1 MTDTKARDHVENQ
14 TILSGGLRFHYMDNL
29 RALAMMLGVFFHAA
43 FAYMPMSADVWV
55 MADANKSIGLE
66 AFALFSHLFRMPLFM
81 LVAGF
86 FAYYLLTRRGIKG
99 FIKNRSVRVLAP
111 FLVFLPLVLAGIIGV
126 VVYAAYTVENKSPM
140 LQFIIDTHGTPEAMQ
155 GPFTTMHL
163 WFLLNLI
170 WFYSVALILVKLHTF
185 SIRSWFANLSPVKIN
200 WVLLL
205 LLPLALIP
213 SLYVQT
219 GSASMAPDRIYP
231 QLWSFGF
238 YGIFFALGW
247 LLYTNIHKLDALERH
262 WKWLLL
268 VSMLAYGF
276 AFTLYPRALSIE
288 QMLNQ
293 DAYYIDSGKRLVI
306 AVVHAFI
313 SVYMVLVCLIL
324 GKKLLN
330 IENKIFRYISDS
342 SYWVYIVHPPIL
354 MFIQVKL
361 MDVNAGLWQE
371 FLLASLSTLAIS
383 LLSYQL
389 LVRYTPIGW
398 MLNGRR
404 KQSVSLTPQPQ
415 R

>member
-1 MTDTKARDHVENQ
+1 MTDTKAPDQVENQ

-111 FLVFLPLVLAGIIGV
+111 FVIFLPLVLAGIIGV

-140 LQFIIDTHGTPEAMQ
+140 LQFIIESHGNPEAMQ
-155 GPFTTMHL
+155 GPFTTMHM

-170 WFYSVALILVKLHTF
+170 WFYIVALLLMQFKNISVRPWF
-185 SIRSWFANLSPVKIN
+185 SNLSPVKIN
-200 WVLLL
+200 GLLLL
-205 LLPLALIP
+205 LLPLILIP

-238 YGIFFALGW
+238 YGIYFALGW
-247 LLYTNIHKLDALERH
+247 LLYTNIQKLESLEHH
-262 WKWLLL
+262 WQWLLL
-268 VSMLAYGF
+268 VSVLAYGF
-276 AFTLYPRALSIE
+276 VFTLYPRELSIE
-288 QMLNQ
+288 QMLNH
-293 DAYYIDSGKRLVI
+293 DAYYIDSGKRLMI
-306 AVVHAFI
+306 AVLHAFI

-324 GKKLLN
+324 GKKFLN

-342 SYWVYIVHPPIL
+342 SYWIYIVHPPIL

-371 FLLASLSTLAIS
+371 FLLASFSTLAIS

-404 KQSVSLTPQPQ
+404 KKSANLTPQLQ
-415 R
+415 E